1 MINSTLK
8 DLNAQ
13 AGRLYSLETHPS
25 LANNSPHASDIMEE
39 AQKIRAR
46 LAVMLPDPQ
55 RDALM
60 HVAACRAN
68 LRALK
73 RSLRSRSTLSV
84 YDAPLIPKAK
94 SALRAAE
101 LDPDYQAIL
110 ASKRADAGLPRLP
123 WAARLARWEPTLRA
137 NANRYAY
144 DPVSGSLV
152 NTDRLTLITSHA
164 VVWDRRP
171 VPREIVSAY
180 LHLGAPMA
188 YRIRDKTLPEPA
200 RYAWANLAPVPVR
213 LAPCAVPGTLP
224 ADPAREAR
232 MRGDTLTPPDALAQL
247 GKARHAG
254 HRAFL
259 IGAEVWML
267 DNDDRPVK
275 LNPA

>member
-1 MINSTLK
+1 MSVNTLHHLLAEARK
-8 DLNAQ
+8 
-13 AGRLYSLETHPS
+13 LYNLETHPS
-25 LANNSPHASDIMEE
+25 LANGGTLAADITED

-46 LAVMLPDPQ
+46 LAILLPDPQ
-55 RDALM
+55 REALM
-60 HVAACRAN
+60 HVAACHAN

-73 RSLRSRSTLSV
+73 RSIRSRSNLSV
-84 YDAPLIPKAK
+84 YDAPLIPKAEH
-94 SALRAAE
+94 ALRAAE
-101 LDPDYQAIL
+101 LDPGYQAIL
-110 ASKRADAGLPRLP
+110 ETKRADAGRPRLP
-123 WAARLARWEPTLRA
+123 WAARLARWEPALRA
-137 NANRYAY
+137 NADRYAY
-144 DPVSGSLV
+144 DPLTGSLA
-152 NTDRLTLITSHA
+152 NIDRLTLITSHA

-232 MRGDTLTPPDALAQL
+232 MRGDTLTPPDALEQL
-247 GKARHAG
+247 GKARRAG

-259 IGAEVWML
+259 IGAAAWAL
-267 DNDDRPVK
+267 DGDDRPVK
-275 LNPA
+275 LNPV